1 MKQLFDTR
9 HELGRAL
16 SAFRKA
22 FGQVALYS
30 FVINLLYLLPSIYM
44 LQIYDRVLSS
54 RNETTLLML
63 TLIVLALY
71 ALFGVMEWIRNGLLI
86 RVGARLDQNL
96 NQRVFSAAMERH
108 LGRQGGNPAQA
119 LQDLTTTRQ
128 FVAGAGALAFF
139 DAPWAFI
146 YLIVIAIIHP
156 WLGLAALVAVLVL
169 VALTWINEILT
180 HKPLTEANLESQQ
193 ALAFANNNLRNA
205 EVIAALGMAPAMQSR
220 WRQRQDKV
228 LALQVLA
235 SERGGGIG
243 ALGKALRIAF
253 QSLILGFGALLV
265 LDDAITAGGMIAAS
279 ILMGRALAPVEQ
291 VIIAWKQWI
300 SASGAYARLNELLQ
314 RFPEPAPTTRL
325 PAPVGELL
333 LEEVS
338 AMPPGTRVA
347 VLRGLSFRIRP
358 GELIGIVGP
367 SGAGKS
373 SLARLLVGIW
383 APASGHVRLDGA
395 DVHAWPREDLGPHVG
410 YLPQD
415 IGLFEGGVA
424 DNIARFGPIDDVKV
438 VEAARLAGVH
448 DLILRLPQGYDT
460 PVGVDGGALSG
471 GQRQRIALARTL
483 YGDPTL
489 LVLDEPN
496 SNLDEAGETA
506 LLAALAQAKARG
518 ATVIV
523 VSHSP
528 KLVAAADK
536 LLALREGQLHAYGPR
551 DQVIAYLQQG
561 QQTGVSTQQPA
572 RRGEA

>member
-16 SAFRKA
+16 SSFRKA

-30 FVINLLYLLPSIYM
+30 FVLNLLYLLPSIYM

-63 TLIVLALY
+63 TLIALALY
-71 ALFGVMEWIRNGLLI
+71 ALFGVMDWIRTGMLI
-86 RVGARLDQNL
+86 RIGARLDQNL

-108 LGRQGGNPAQA
+108 VARQGGNPAQA

-139 DAPWAFI
+139 DAPWAPI
-146 YLIVIAIIHP
+146 YLIVISMVHP
-156 WLGLAALVAVLVL
+156 WLGLASLVAVLIL
-169 VALTWINEILT
+169 VALTWLNEMLT
-180 HKPLTEANLESQQ
+180 HKPLTEANQESLQ
-193 ALAFANNNLRNA
+193 AMAFANNNLRNA
-205 EVIAALGMAPAMQSR
+205 EVIAALGMAPALQSR

-253 QSLILGFGALLV
+253 QSGILGFGALLV
-265 LDDAITAGGMIAAS
+265 LADAITPGGMIAAS
-279 ILMGRALAPVEQ
+279 ILLGRALAPVEQ
-291 VIIAWKQWI
+291 VIIAWKQWV
-300 SASGAYARLNELLQ
+300 SASGAYTRLNELLQ
-314 RFPEPAPTTRL
+314 RYPAPPPATRL
-325 PAPVGELL
+325 PAPVGEIA

-338 AMPPGTRVA
+338 AVPPGTRVS
-347 VLRGLSFRIRP
+347 VLRNISLRMRP
-358 GELIGIVGP
+358 GDVIGIIGP

-383 APASGHVRLDGA
+383 SPSSGHVRLDGA
-395 DVHAWPREDLGPHVG
+395 DVHAWPREDLGPYIG

-415 IGLFEGGVA
+415 IGLFEGTVA
-424 DNIARFGPIDDVKV
+424 ENIARFGPLEDAKIVA
-438 VEAARLAGVH
+438 AARLAGVH
-448 DLILRLPQGYDT
+448 DLILHLPQGYET

-496 SNLDEAGETA
+496 SNLDEVGESA
-506 LLAALAQAKARG
+506 LVAAIAQAKARG
-518 ATVIV
+518 ATVIF
-523 VSHSP
+523 VSHSAR
-528 KLVAAADK
+528 LIGVADK
-536 LLALREGQLHAYGPR
+536 LLALREGQLNAYGPR
-551 DQVIAYLQQG
+551 DQVIAFLQQG
-561 QQTGVSTQQPA
+561 QQLSKAPQIAQ
-572 RRGEA
+572 REEA

>member
-16 SAFRKA
+16 SSFRKA

-30 FVINLLYLLPSIYM
+30 FVLNLLYLLPSIYM

-63 TLIVLALY
+63 TLIALALY
-71 ALFGVMEWIRNGLLI
+71 ALFGVMDWIRTGMLI
-86 RVGARLDQNL
+86 RIGARLDQNL

-108 LGRQGGNPAQA
+108 VARQGGNPAQA

-139 DAPWAFI
+139 DAPWAPI
-146 YLIVIAIIHP
+146 YLIVISMIHP
-156 WLGLAALVAVLVL
+156 WLGLASLVAVLIL
-169 VALTWINEILT
+169 VALTWLNEMLT
-180 HKPLTEANLESQQ
+180 HKPLTEANQESLQ
-193 ALAFANNNLRNA
+193 AMAFANNNLRNA
-205 EVIAALGMAPAMQSR
+205 EVIAALGMAPALQSR

-253 QSLILGFGALLV
+253 QSGILGFGALLV
-265 LDDAITAGGMIAAS
+265 LADAITPGGMIAAS
-279 ILMGRALAPVEQ
+279 ILLGRALAPVEQ
-291 VIIAWKQWI
+291 VIIAWKQWV
-300 SASGAYARLNELLQ
+300 SASGAYTRLNELLQ
-314 RFPEPAPTTRL
+314 RYPAPPPATRL
-325 PAPVGELL
+325 PAPVGEIA

-338 AMPPGTRVA
+338 AVPPGTRVS
-347 VLRGLSFRIRP
+347 VLRNISLRMRP
-358 GELIGIVGP
+358 GDVIGIIGP

-383 APASGHVRLDGA
+383 SPSSGHVRLDGA
-395 DVHAWPREDLGPHVG
+395 DVHAWPREDLGPYIG

-415 IGLFEGGVA
+415 IGLFEGTVA
-424 DNIARFGPIDDVKV
+424 ENIARFGPLEDTKIVA
-438 VEAARLAGVH
+438 AARLAGVH
-448 DLILRLPQGYDT
+448 DLILHLPQGYET

-496 SNLDEAGETA
+496 SNLDEVGE
-506 LLAALAQAKARG
+506 AALVAAIAQAKARG
-518 ATVIV
+518 ATVIF
-523 VSHSP
+523 VSHSAR
-528 KLVAAADK
+528 LIGVADK
-536 LLALREGQLHAYGPR
+536 LLALREGQLNAYGPR
-551 DQVIAYLQQG
+551 DQVIAFLQQG
-561 QQTGVSTQQPA
+561 QQLSKAPQIAQREVA
-572 RRGEA
+572 

>member
-16 SAFRKA
+16 SSFRKA

-30 FVINLLYLLPSIYM
+30 FVLNVLYLLPSIYM

-63 TLIVLALY
+63 TLIALALY
-71 ALFGVMEWIRNGLLI
+71 ALFGVMEWIRTGMLI
-86 RVGARLDQNL
+86 RIGARLDQNL

-108 LGRQGGNPAQA
+108 IARQGGNPAQA

-128 FVAGAGALAFF
+128 FVAGAGAVAFF
-139 DAPWAFI
+139 DAPWAPI
-146 YLIVIAIIHP
+146 YLVVISMIHP
-156 WLGLAALVAVLVL
+156 WLGFASLVAVLILL
-169 VALTWINEILT
+169 VLTWLNEILT
-180 HKPLTEANLESQQ
+180 HKPLTEANQESLQ

-205 EVIAALGMAPAMQSR
+205 EVIAALGMAPALQSR

-253 QSLILGFGALLV
+253 QSGILGFGALLV
-265 LDDAITAGGMIAAS
+265 LSDAITPGGMIAAS

-291 VIIAWKQWI
+291 VIIAWKQWVT
-300 SASGAYARLNELLQ
+300 ASGAYARLNELLQ
-314 RFPEPAPTTRL
+314 HYPAPPPSIHL
-325 PAPVGELL
+325 PAPVGEIA

-338 AMPPGTRVA
+338 AVPPGARVA
-347 VLRGLSFRIRP
+347 VLRNLSLRMRP
-358 GELIGIVGP
+358 GDVVGIVGP

-383 APASGHVRLDGA
+383 SPSSGHVRLDGA
-395 DVHAWPREDLGPHVG
+395 DVHAWPREDLGPYIG

-415 IGLFEGGVA
+415 IGLFEGTVA
-424 DNIARFGPIDDVKV
+424 ENIARFGPLDDAKIVT
-438 VEAARLAGVH
+438 AARLAGVH
-448 DLILRLPQGYDT
+448 DLVLHLPQGYET

-496 SNLDEAGETA
+496 SNLDEVGE
-506 LLAALAQAKARG
+506 AALVAAIAQAKARG
-518 ATVIV
+518 ATVIF
-523 VSHSP
+523 VSHSAR
-528 KLVAAADK
+528 LIGVADK
-536 LLALREGQLHAYGPR
+536 LLALREGQLNAYGPR
-551 DQVIAYLQQG
+551 DQVLTFLQQG
-561 QQTGVSTQQPA
+561 QHISKAPQIAQ
-572 RRGEA
+572 REEA

>member
-16 SAFRKA
+16 SSFRKA

-30 FVINLLYLLPSIYM
+30 FVLNLLYLLPSIYM

-63 TLIVLALY
+63 TLIALALY
-71 ALFGVMEWIRNGLLI
+71 ALFGVMDWIRTGMLI
-86 RVGARLDQNL
+86 RIGARLDQNL

-108 LGRQGGNPAQA
+108 VARQGGNPAQA

-139 DAPWAFI
+139 DAPWAPI
-146 YLIVIAIIHP
+146 YLIVISMIHP
-156 WLGLAALVAVLVL
+156 WLGLASLVAVLIL
-169 VALTWINEILT
+169 VALTWLNEMLT
-180 HKPLTEANLESQQ
+180 HKPLTEANQESLQ
-193 ALAFANNNLRNA
+193 AMAFANNNLRNA
-205 EVIAALGMAPAMQSR
+205 EVIAALGMAPALQSR

-253 QSLILGFGALLV
+253 QSGILGFGALLV
-265 LDDAITAGGMIAAS
+265 LADAITPGGMIAAS
-279 ILMGRALAPVEQ
+279 ILLGRALAPVEQ
-291 VIIAWKQWI
+291 VIIAWKQWV
-300 SASGAYARLNELLQ
+300 SASGAYTRLNELLQ
-314 RFPEPAPTTRL
+314 RYPAPPPATRL
-325 PAPVGELL
+325 PAPVGEIA

-338 AMPPGTRVA
+338 AVPPGTRVS
-347 VLRGLSFRIRP
+347 VLRNISLRMRP
-358 GELIGIVGP
+358 GDVIGIIGP

-383 APASGHVRLDGA
+383 SPSSGHVRLDGA
-395 DVHAWPREDLGPHVG
+395 DVHAWPREDLGPYIG

-415 IGLFEGGVA
+415 IGLFEGTVA
-424 DNIARFGPIDDVKV
+424 ENIARFGPLEDAKIVA
-438 VEAARLAGVH
+438 AARLAGVH
-448 DLILRLPQGYDT
+448 DLILHLPQGYET

-496 SNLDEAGETA
+496 SNLDEVGESA
-506 LLAALAQAKARG
+506 LVAAIAQAKARG
-518 ATVIV
+518 ATVIFI
-523 VSHSP
+523 SHSAR
-528 KLVAAADK
+528 LIGVADK
-536 LLALREGQLHAYGPR
+536 LLALREGQLNAYGPR
-551 DQVIAYLQQG
+551 DQVIAFLQQG
-561 QQTGVSTQQPA
+561 QQLSKAPQIAQ
-572 RRGEA
+572 REEA

>member
-1 MKQLFDTR
+1 MKQLFNTQ
-9 HELGRAL
+9 HELGSAL

-71 ALFGVMEWIRNGLLI
+71 VLFGVMEWIRTGMLI
-86 RVGARLDQNL
+86 RIGARLDQNL
-96 NQRVFSAAMERH
+96 NSRVFSAAMERH
-108 LGRQGGNPAQA
+108 VSRQGGNPAQA

-139 DAPWAFI
+139 DAPWAPI

-156 WLGLAALVAVLVL
+156 WLGIAALVAVLILVL
-169 VALTWINEILT
+169 LTWINEVLT
-180 HKPLTEANLESQQ
+180 HKPLTEANQESQQ

-205 EVIAALGMAPAMQSR
+205 EVIAALGMAPAMQAR

-291 VIIAWKQWI
+291 VIIAWKQWV
-300 SASGAYARLNELLQ
+300 SASGAYGRLNELLQ
-314 RFPEPAPTTRL
+314 RFPAPPPATRL
-325 PAPVGELL
+325 PAPVGEIA
-333 LEEVS
+333 LEEVN
-338 AMPPGTRVA
+338 AVPPGTRVA
-347 VLRGLSFRIRP
+347 VLRNLSLRMRP
-358 GELIGIVGP
+358 GDVVGIVGP

-373 SLARLLVGIW
+373 SLARLLVGVW

-395 DVHAWPREDLGPHVG
+395 DVHAWPREELGPHLG

-415 IGLFEGGVA
+415 IGLFDGTVA
-424 DNIARFGPIDDVKV
+424 ENIARFGTVDDDKV
-438 VEAARLAGVH
+438 VAAARLAGVH
-448 DLILRLPQGYDT
+448 DLILHLPQGYET

-496 SNLDEAGETA
+496 SNLDEAGEAA
-506 LLAALAQAKARG
+506 LINALAQAKARG
-518 ATVIV
+518 ATVIF
-523 VSHSP
+523 VSHSVR
-528 KLVAAADK
+528 LVGVADK

-551 DQVIAYLQQG
+551 DQVIAHLQQG
-561 QQTGVSTQQPA
+561 QQAGQQP